1 MSILQPPLDNSHRDD
16 DEDNDDDLSGGG
28 HDDLPA
34 TAPLGER
41 RARPFRPEGEKL
53 FSQDNVTIYVKDV
66 KHLKKTKNELED
78 HYYNLVVKPENKDN
92 IKLASLYNV
101 LKKAVIEVLKNLQ
114 KVYYRSKDNMVAITI
129 HGEKIDSSI
138 NQDKFSLFEDPVI
151 IADNFFGKLGRF
163 FSSEKNRDILL
174 DKTFRLNIAVA
185 SSNHVRELRKKPKY
199 QSYVPIN

>member
-1 MSILQPPLDNSHRDD
+1 MSILQPPLDDV
-16 DEDNDDDLSGGG
+16 DNNDDLSGGG

-53 FSQDNVTIYVKDV
+53 FSEDNITIYVKDV
-66 KHLKKTKNELED
+66 KHLKKTKYELED
-78 HYYNLVVKPENKDN
+78 HYYNLVVIPQNKDN

-101 LKKAVIEVLKNLQ
+101 LKKAVIQVLKNLQ
-114 KVYYRSKDNMVAITI
+114 KVYYRSKENMVAITI
-129 HGEKIDSSI
+129 HGENIDSSI